1 MKPDLLDECNDQKI
15 PPRDFKE
22 TFCKRCRNQNCANA
36 GWASATFD
44 ERVRTQVDR
53 LLRNPLQAR
62 PEDTRFDP
70 IRAMHF
76 VEVAAAISLARRA
89 DPWAGPGVH
98 LADPDPEMAK
108 SQVVEEAVS
117 RLAEARGKRPAP
129 TAIAVEEEKPL
140 PSPVVV
146 VTPAV
151 VAPAPLPPPPAKP
164 VAVAPVAVINTD
176 FPDEGVMIGG
186 GPATP
191 PKMGV
196 SQTRPEADPW
206 APKPKENVVQ
216 RGAKIRMGE

>member
-1 MKPDLLDECNDQKI
+1 MKPDLLDECNDQKV

-22 TFCKRCRNQNCANA
+22 TFCKRCRNQNCVNA
-36 GWASATFD
+36 GWASASFD

-53 LLRNPLQAR
+53 LLVNPLQAR

-98 LADPDPEMAK
+98 LAEPDPEMAK

-117 RLAEARGKRPAP
+117 RLAEARGKKPAP
-129 TAIAVEEEKPL
+129 TVISVEEEKPL
-140 PSPVVV
+140 PEPPVVE
-146 VTPAV
+146 
-151 VAPAPLPPPPAKP
+151 VAPVTPPPAKP
-164 VAVAPVAVINTD
+164 VVVAPVAMINTD

-186 GPATP
+186 GPVTP

-196 SQTRPEADPW
+196 SQTRPEVDPW
-206 APKPKENVVQ
+206 APKPKENVVP

>member
-22 TFCKRCRNQNCANA
+22 TFCKRCRNQNCVNA
-36 GWASATFD
+36 GWASASFD

-53 LLRNPLQAR
+53 LLVNPLQAR

-98 LADPDPEMAK
+98 LAEPDPETAK

-117 RLAEARGKRPAP
+117 RLAEARGKKPAP
-129 TAIAVEEEKPL
+129 TVIAVEEEKPL
-140 PSPVVV
+140 PPMP
-146 VTPAV
+146 PA
-151 VAPAPLPPPPAKP
+151 APIPAKP
-164 VAVAPVAVINTD
+164 VAVAPVAAINTE
-176 FPDEGVMIGG
+176 FPEEGVMIGG
-186 GPATP
+186 GPVTP

-196 SQTRPEADPW
+196 SQMRPEADPW
-206 APKPKENVVQ
+206 APKPKENIVQ